1 MKSLKVVLDIVII
14 SLYKVWELIWI
25 FNVDHPEL
33 QSLIIEKNVMA
44 EGGFA
49 IMRSS
54 IFVW

>member
-1 MKSLKVVLDIVII
+1 MI
-14 SLYKVWELIWI
+14 
-25 FNVDHPEL
+25 NVDHPEL

-54 IFVW
+54 IFV